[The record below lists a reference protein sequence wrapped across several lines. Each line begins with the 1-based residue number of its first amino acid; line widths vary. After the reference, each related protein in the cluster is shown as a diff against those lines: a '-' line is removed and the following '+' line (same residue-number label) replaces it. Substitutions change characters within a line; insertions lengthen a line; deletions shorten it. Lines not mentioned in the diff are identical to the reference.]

1 MQFPSL
7 HRALFVRTSVS
18 SYMRLLPR
26 YIVREL
32 FLPFIF
38 ALGIIVFILFI
49 NFFLRA
55 VDRFLGK
62 GLDLF
67 TILEYL
73 FLNLAW
79 IVALAVPMAVLIA
92 TLMAFG
98 RLSEDNEINALRSS
112 GISFLTILRPALLF
126 STAICLLL
134 IFFNTR
140 VLPEMNFHARLLA
153 GDIRKM
159 RPGLDIEPGHFI
171 DNIPDYSMIIRGKNG
186 NLMED
191 VRIFSKAS
199 KEVQTS
205 IYSET
210 GELSTL
216 DDAIILTLYDGEIHE
231 LDLENFNNYRRI
243 NFEKHVITIPAD
255 DLMINRRD
263 TANRSD
269 REMTIELMQEKKT
282 KYAERKERVEER
294 LQSTIKKVTGIDV
307 LPSNFSEAQKML
319 NVYKEKIQQDTT
331 LSAAKLRLKER
342 RIRSLERQAK
352 NEFRLLETYTRSWN
366 KYAVEI
372 HKKFSLPV
380 ACILFVL
387 VGAPLGTLSQ
397 RGGFTVAIT
406 VGFGFFLI
414 YYIFLIGG
422 EEMADRNIVSPV
434 IGMWTPNALL
444 SIFGGYLTLHSV
456 RERAPIEFKWPWHKS
471 ASDNESE

>member
-1 MQFPSL
+1 
-7 HRALFVRTSVS
+7 
-18 SYMRLLPR
+18 MRLLTR

-32 FLPFIF
+32 ILPFIF

-62 GLDLF
+62 GLDLL

-79 IVALAVPMAVLIA
+79 IVALAVPMAVLIS

-126 STAICLLL
+126 GGSVCLLL

-140 VLPEMNFHARLLA
+140 ILPEMNFQARLLA

-186 NLMED
+186 NMMED
-191 VRIFSKAS
+191 VRIFSKNS
-199 KEVQTS
+199 KDIQTS

-216 DDAIILTLYDGEIHE
+216 DDAIIMNLYDGEIHE
-231 LDLENFNNYRRI
+231 LDMENYGNYRRI
-243 NFEKHVITIPAD
+243 NFEKHVIAIPAD
-255 DLMINRRD
+255 DLMLNRRD

-269 REMTIELMQEKKT
+269 REMTVALMQEKKK
-282 KYAERKERVEER
+282 KYSERKIRVEER
-294 LQSTIKKVTGIDV
+294 LQHTIKKVTGIDI
-307 LPSNFSEAQKML
+307 LPENFLDAKKLL
-319 NVYKEKIQQDTT
+319 NRYQEEIKQDTT
-331 LSAAKLRLKER
+331 LTDAQIRLKER
-342 RIRSLERQAK
+342 RLRSLERQAK
-352 NEFRLLETYTRSWN
+352 NEFKLLDTYIRSWN

-397 RGGFTVAIT
+397 RGGFAVAIT
-406 VGFGFFLI
+406 LGFGFFLI

-422 EEMADRNIVSPV
+422 EEMADRNIVSPI
-434 IGMWTPNALL
+434 IGMWTPNVILAF
-444 SIFGGYLTLHSV
+444 FGGYLTLHSV
-456 RERAPIEFKWPWHKS
+456 RERAPITIKWPWTK
-471 ASDNESE
+471 NEAEGDGSQ

>member
-1 MQFPSL
+1 
-7 HRALFVRTSVS
+7 
-18 SYMRLLPR
+18 MRLLPR

-32 FLPFIF
+32 ILPFIF

-112 GISFLTILRPALLF
+112 GISFLTILQPALLF
-126 STAICLLL
+126 GSAVCLML
-134 IFFNTR
+134 IFFNTLI
-140 VLPEMNFHARLLA
+140 LPEMNFHARLLA

-159 RPGLDIEPGHFI
+159 RPGMDIEPGHFI
-171 DNIPDYSMIIRGKNG
+171 DNIPDYSMIIRSKNG

-191 VRIFSKAS
+191 VRIFSKES

-231 LDLENFNNYRRI
+231 LDLENFSNYRRI
-243 NFEKHVITIPAD
+243 NFKKHIITIPAD
-255 DLMINRRD
+255 DLMLNRRD

-269 REMTIELMQEKKT
+269 REMTLGLMQEKKT
-282 KYAERKERVEER
+282 KYAERKINVEER
-294 LQSTIKKVTGIDV
+294 LQNTINKVTGLEI
-307 LPSNFSEAQKML
+307 LPENFADAQKML
-319 NVYKEKIQQDTT
+319 NYYKEEIKQDTSIT
-331 LSAAKLRLKER
+331 AAQLRLKER

-352 NEFRLLETYTRSWN
+352 NEYRLIGSYIKNGN

-372 HKKFSLPV
+372 HKKFSLPI

-397 RGGFTVAIT
+397 KGGFAVAIML
-406 VGFGFFLI
+406 GFGFFLI

-422 EEMADRNIVSPV
+422 EEMADRNIVTPM
-434 IGMWTPNALL
+434 IGMWTPNVILAF
-444 SIFGGYLTLHSV
+444 FGGYLTLHSV
-456 RERAPIEFKWPWHKS
+456 RERAPISMKWPWQKS
-471 ASDNESE
+471 HVNDEST

>member
-1 MQFPSL
+1 
-7 HRALFVRTSVS
+7 
-18 SYMRLLPR
+18 MRLLPR

-32 FLPFIF
+32 ILPFIF

-112 GISFLTILRPALLF
+112 GISFLTILQPALLF
-126 STAICLLL
+126 GSAVCLML
-134 IFFNTR
+134 IFFNTLI
-140 VLPEMNFHARLLA
+140 LPEMNFHARLLA

-159 RPGLDIEPGHFI
+159 RPGMDIEPGHFI
-171 DNIPDYSMIIRGKNG
+171 DNIPDYSMIIRSKNG

-191 VRIFSKAS
+191 VRIFSKES

-231 LDLENFNNYRRI
+231 LDLENFSNYRRI
-243 NFEKHVITIPAD
+243 NFEKHIITIPAD
-255 DLMINRRD
+255 DLMLNRRD

-269 REMTIELMQEKKT
+269 REMTLGLMQEKKT
-282 KYAERKERVEER
+282 KYAERKINVEER
-294 LQSTIKKVTGIDV
+294 LQNTINKVTGLEI
-307 LPSNFSEAQKML
+307 LPENFADAQKML
-319 NVYKEKIQQDTT
+319 NYYKEEIKQDTSIT
-331 LSAAKLRLKER
+331 AAQLRLKER

-352 NEFRLLETYTRSWN
+352 NEYRLIGSYIKSGN
-366 KYAVEI
+366 KYSVEI
-372 HKKFSLPV
+372 HKKFSLPI

-397 RGGFTVAIT
+397 KGGFAVAIML
-406 VGFGFFLI
+406 GFGFFLI

-422 EEMADRNIVSPV
+422 EEMADRNIVTPM
-434 IGMWTPNALL
+434 IGMWTPNVILAF
-444 SIFGGYLTLHSV
+444 FGGYLTLHSV
-456 RERAPIEFKWPWHKS
+456 RERAPISMKWPWQKS
-471 ASDNESE
+471 HVNDEST

>member
-1 MQFPSL
+1 
-7 HRALFVRTSVS
+7 
-18 SYMRLLPR
+18 MRLLPR

-32 FLPFIF
+32 ILPFIF

-112 GISFLTILRPALLF
+112 GISFLTILQPALLF
-126 STAICLLL
+126 GSAVCLML
-134 IFFNTR
+134 IFFNTLI
-140 VLPEMNFHARLLA
+140 LPEMNFHARLLA

-159 RPGLDIEPGHFI
+159 RPGMDIEPGHFI
-171 DNIPDYSMIIRGKNG
+171 DNIPDYSMIIRSKNG

-191 VRIFSKAS
+191 VRIFSKES

-210 GELSTL
+210 GKLSTL

-231 LDLENFNNYRRI
+231 LDLENFSNYRRI
-243 NFEKHVITIPAD
+243 NFKKHIITIPAD
-255 DLMINRRD
+255 DLMLNRRD

-269 REMTIELMQEKKT
+269 REMTLGLMQEKKT
-282 KYAERKERVEER
+282 KYAERKINVEER
-294 LQSTIKKVTGIDV
+294 LQNTINKVTGLEI
-307 LPSNFSEAQKML
+307 LPENFADAQKML
-319 NVYKEKIQQDTT
+319 NYYKEEIKQDTSIT
-331 LSAAKLRLKER
+331 AAQLRLKER

-352 NEFRLLETYTRSWN
+352 NEYRLIGSYIKSGN
-366 KYAVEI
+366 KYSVEI
-372 HKKFSLPV
+372 HKKFSLPI

-397 RGGFTVAIT
+397 KGGFAVAIML
-406 VGFGFFLI
+406 GFGFFLI

-422 EEMADRNIVSPV
+422 EEMADRNIVTPM
-434 IGMWTPNALL
+434 IGMWTPNVILAF
-444 SIFGGYLTLHSV
+444 FGGYLTLHSV
-456 RERAPIEFKWPWHKS
+456 RERAPISMKWPWQKS
-471 ASDNESE
+471 HVNDEST

>member
-1 MQFPSL
+1 
-7 HRALFVRTSVS
+7 
-18 SYMRLLPR
+18 MRLLPR
-26 YIVREL
+26 YIAREL
-32 FLPFIF
+32 VLPFIF

-92 TLMAFG
+92 TLMSFG

-112 GISFLTILRPALLF
+112 GISFLTILRPALVF
-126 STAICLLL
+126 GAAVCLLL
-134 IFFNTR
+134 IIFNTR
-140 VLPEMNFHARLLA
+140 ILPEMNFNARLLA

-191 VRIFSKAS
+191 VRIFSKES
-199 KEVQTS
+199 KDVQTS

-216 DDAIILTLYDGEIHE
+216 DDAIIMTLYDGEIHE
-231 LDLENFNNYRRI
+231 LDLDNYNNYRRI

-269 REMTIELMQEKKT
+269 REMTVALMQEKKV
-282 KYAERKERVEER
+282 KFAERKQRVEER
-294 LQSTIKKVTGIDV
+294 LQETIKKVTDLEI
-307 LPSNFSEAQKML
+307 LPENFAKAQKLL
-319 NVYKEKIQQDTT
+319 NRYNEEIKQDTAMT
-331 LSAAKLRLKER
+331 AAQMRLKER
-342 RIRSLERQAK
+342 RLRSLERQAK
-352 NEFRLLETYTRSWN
+352 NEFRLLDSYTRSWN

-397 RGGFTVAIT
+397 RGGFAVAIT
-406 VGFGFFLI
+406 LGFGFFLI

-422 EEMADRNIVSPV
+422 EEMADRNIVSPI
-434 IGMWTPNALL
+434 IGMWTPNVILAFL
-444 SIFGGYLTLHSV
+444 GGYLTLHSV
-456 RERAPIEFKWPWHKS
+456 RERAPIDFKWTWQKTEEE
-471 ASDNESE
+471 NESE

>member
-1 MQFPSL
+1 
-7 HRALFVRTSVS
+7 
-18 SYMRLLPR
+18 MRLLPR

-32 FLPFIF
+32 ILPFIF

-112 GISFLTILRPALLF
+112 GISFLTILQPALLF
-126 STAICLLL
+126 GSAVCLML
-134 IFFNTR
+134 IFFNTLI
-140 VLPEMNFHARLLA
+140 LPEMNFHARLLA

-159 RPGLDIEPGHFI
+159 RPGMDIEPGHFI
-171 DNIPDYSMIIRGKNG
+171 DNIPDYSMIIRSKNG

-191 VRIFSKAS
+191 VRIFSKES

-231 LDLENFNNYRRI
+231 LDLENFSNYRRI
-243 NFEKHVITIPAD
+243 NFEKHIITIPAD
-255 DLMINRRD
+255 DLMLNRRD

-269 REMTIELMQEKKT
+269 REMTLGLMQEKKT
-282 KYAERKERVEER
+282 KYAERKINVEER
-294 LQSTIKKVTGIDV
+294 LQNTINKVTGLEI
-307 LPSNFSEAQKML
+307 LPENFADAQKML
-319 NVYKEKIQQDTT
+319 NYYKEEIKQDTSIT
-331 LSAAKLRLKER
+331 AAQLRLKER

-352 NEFRLLETYTRSWN
+352 NEYRLIESYIKSGN
-366 KYAVEI
+366 KYSVEI
-372 HKKFSLPV
+372 HKKFSLPI

-397 RGGFTVAIT
+397 KGGFAVAIML
-406 VGFGFFLI
+406 GFGFFLI

-422 EEMADRNIVSPV
+422 EEMADRNIVTPM
-434 IGMWTPNALL
+434 IGMWTPNVILAF
-444 SIFGGYLTLHSV
+444 IGGYLTLHSV
-456 RERAPIEFKWPWHKS
+456 RERAPISMKWPWQKS
-471 ASDNESE
+471 HVNDEST

>member
-1 MQFPSL
+1 
-7 HRALFVRTSVS
+7 
-18 SYMRLLPR
+18 MRLLPR
-26 YIVREL
+26 YIAREL
-32 FLPFIF
+32 VLPFIF

-92 TLMAFG
+92 TLMSFG

-112 GISFLTILRPALLF
+112 GISFLTILRPALVF
-126 STAICLLL
+126 GAAVCLLL
-134 IFFNTR
+134 IIFNTR
-140 VLPEMNFHARLLA
+140 ILPEMNFNARLLA

-191 VRIFSKAS
+191 VRIFSKES
-199 KEVQTS
+199 KDVQTS

-216 DDAIILTLYDGEIHE
+216 DDAIIMTLYDGEIHE
-231 LDLENFNNYRRI
+231 LDLDNYNNYRRI

-269 REMTIELMQEKKT
+269 REMTVALMQEKKV
-282 KYAERKERVEER
+282 KFAERKQRVEER
-294 LQSTIKKVTGIDV
+294 LQETIKKVTDLDI
-307 LPSNFSEAQKML
+307 LPENFADAQKLM
-319 NVYKEKIQQDTT
+319 NRYNEEIKQDTAMT
-331 LSAAKLRLKER
+331 AAQMRLKER
-342 RIRSLERQAK
+342 RLRSLERQAK
-352 NEFRLLETYTRSWN
+352 NEFRLLDSYTRSWN

-397 RGGFTVAIT
+397 RGGFAVAIT
-406 VGFGFFLI
+406 LGFGFFLI

-422 EEMADRNIVSPV
+422 EEMADRNIVSPI
-434 IGMWTPNALL
+434 IGMWTPNVILAFL
-444 SIFGGYLTLHSV
+444 GGYLTLHSV
-456 RERAPIEFKWPWHKS
+456 RERAPIDFKWTWQKTEEE
-471 ASDNESE
+471 NESE

>member
-1 MQFPSL
+1 
-7 HRALFVRTSVS
+7 
-18 SYMRLLPR
+18 MRLLPR

-32 FLPFIF
+32 ILPFIF

-112 GISFLTILRPALLF
+112 GISFLTILQPALLF
-126 STAICLLL
+126 GSAVCLML
-134 IFFNTR
+134 IFFNTLI
-140 VLPEMNFHARLLA
+140 LPEMNFHARLLA

-159 RPGLDIEPGHFI
+159 RPGMDIEPGHFI
-171 DNIPDYSMIIRGKNG
+171 DNIPDYSMIIRSKNG

-191 VRIFSKAS
+191 VRIFSKES

-231 LDLENFNNYRRI
+231 LDLENFSNYRRI
-243 NFEKHVITIPAD
+243 NFEKHIITIPAD
-255 DLMINRRD
+255 DLMLNRRD

-269 REMTIELMQEKKT
+269 REMTLGLMQEKKT
-282 KYAERKERVEER
+282 KYAERKINVEER
-294 LQSTIKKVTGIDV
+294 LQNTINKVTGLEI
-307 LPSNFSEAQKML
+307 LPENFADAQKML
-319 NVYKEKIQQDTT
+319 NYDKEEIKQDTSIT
-331 LSAAKLRLKER
+331 AAQLRLKER

-352 NEFRLLETYTRSWN
+352 NEYRLIGSYIKSGN
-366 KYAVEI
+366 KYSVEI
-372 HKKFSLPV
+372 HKKFSLPI

-397 RGGFTVAIT
+397 KGGFAVAIML
-406 VGFGFFLI
+406 GFGFFLI

-422 EEMADRNIVSPV
+422 EEMADRNIVTPM
-434 IGMWTPNALL
+434 IGMWTPNVILAF
-444 SIFGGYLTLHSV
+444 FGGYLTLHSV
-456 RERAPIEFKWPWHKS
+456 RERAPISMKWPWQKS
-471 ASDNESE
+471 HVNDEST

>member
-1 MQFPSL
+1 
-7 HRALFVRTSVS
+7 
-18 SYMRLLPR
+18 MRLLPR
-26 YIVREL
+26 YIAREL
-32 FLPFIF
+32 VMPFIF

-98 RLSEDNEINALRSS
+98 RLSEDNEINALRAS

-126 STAICLLL
+126 GTGVCLLL
-134 IFFNTR
+134 IFFNTKI
-140 VLPEMNFHARLLA
+140 LPEMNFHARLLA

-171 DNIPDYSMIIRGKNG
+171 DNIPNYSMIIRGKEG

-205 IYSET
+205 IYSKT

-231 LDLENFNNYRRI
+231 LDLNNFSNYRRI
-243 NFEKHVITIPAD
+243 NFEKHIITIPAD
-255 DLMINRRD
+255 DLMLNRRD

-269 REMTIELMQEKKT
+269 REMTLDLMQEKKI
-282 KYAERKERVEER
+282 KYAKRKMRVEER
-294 LQSTIKKVTGIDV
+294 LHSTIMKVTGSDIF
-307 LPSNFSEAQKML
+307 PENFADTQKML
-319 NVYKEKIQQDTT
+319 NMYKENVKQDTSLT
-331 LSAAKLRLKER
+331 SAQLKLKER

-352 NEFRLLETYTRSWN
+352 NEFRLLESYIRSWN

-397 RGGFTVAIT
+397 KGGFTAAIT
-406 VGFGFFLI
+406 LGFGFFLI

-422 EEMADRNIVSPV
+422 EEMADRNIVSPIV
-434 IGMWTPNALL
+434 GMWTPNVLL
-444 SIFGGYLTLHSV
+444 AILGGYLTLYSV
-456 RERAPIEFKWPWHKS
+456 REQAPINFKLPWTKS
-471 ASDNESE
+471 ASENESE

>member
-1 MQFPSL
+1 
-7 HRALFVRTSVS
+7 
-18 SYMRLLPR
+18 MRLLPR

-32 FLPFIF
+32 ILPFIF

-112 GISFLTILRPALLF
+112 GISFLTILQPALLF
-126 STAICLLL
+126 GSAVCLML
-134 IFFNTR
+134 IFFNTLI
-140 VLPEMNFHARLLA
+140 LPEMNFHARLLA

-159 RPGLDIEPGHFI
+159 RPGMDIEPGHFI
-171 DNIPDYSMIIRGKNG
+171 DNIPDYSMIIRSKNG

-191 VRIFSKAS
+191 VRIFSKES

-210 GELSTL
+210 GKLSTL

-231 LDLENFNNYRRI
+231 LDLENFSNYRRI
-243 NFEKHVITIPAD
+243 NFEKHIITIPAD
-255 DLMINRRD
+255 DLMLNRRD

-269 REMTIELMQEKKT
+269 REMTLGLMQEKKT
-282 KYAERKERVEER
+282 KYAERKINVEER
-294 LQSTIKKVTGIDV
+294 LQNTINKVTGLEI
-307 LPSNFSEAQKML
+307 LPENFADAQKML
-319 NVYKEKIQQDTT
+319 NRYKEEIKQDTSIT
-331 LSAAKLRLKER
+331 AAQLRLKER

-352 NEFRLLETYTRSWN
+352 NEYRLIGSYIKSGN
-366 KYAVEI
+366 KYSVEI
-372 HKKFSLPV
+372 HKKFSLPI

-397 RGGFTVAIT
+397 KGGFAVAIT
-406 VGFGFFLI
+406 LGFGFFLI

-422 EEMADRNIVSPV
+422 EEMADRNIVTPM
-434 IGMWTPNALL
+434 IGMWTPNVILAF
-444 SIFGGYLTLHSV
+444 IGGYLTLHSV
-456 RERAPIEFKWPWHKS
+456 RERAPISMKWPWQKS
-471 ASDNESE
+471 HVNDEST

>member
-1 MQFPSL
+1 
-7 HRALFVRTSVS
+7 
-18 SYMRLLPR
+18 MRLLPR

-32 FLPFIF
+32 ILPFIF

-112 GISFLTILRPALLF
+112 GISFLTILQPALLF
-126 STAICLLL
+126 GSAVCLML
-134 IFFNTR
+134 IFFNTLI
-140 VLPEMNFHARLLA
+140 LPEMNFHARLLA

-159 RPGLDIEPGHFI
+159 RPGMDIEPGHFI
-171 DNIPDYSMIIRGKNG
+171 DNIPDYSMIIRSKNG

-191 VRIFSKAS
+191 VRIFSKES

-231 LDLENFNNYRRI
+231 LDLENFSNYRRI
-243 NFEKHVITIPAD
+243 NFEKHIITIPAD
-255 DLMINRRD
+255 DLMLNRRD

-269 REMTIELMQEKKT
+269 REMTLGLMQEKKT
-282 KYAERKERVEER
+282 KYAERKINVEER
-294 LQSTIKKVTGIDV
+294 LQNTINKVTGLEI
-307 LPSNFSEAQKML
+307 LPENFADAQKML
-319 NVYKEKIQQDTT
+319 NRYKEEIKQDTT
-331 LSAAKLRLKER
+331 LTAAQLRLKER

-352 NEFRLLETYTRSWN
+352 NEYRLIESYIKSGN
-366 KYAVEI
+366 KYSVEI
-372 HKKFSLPV
+372 HKKFSLPI

-397 RGGFTVAIT
+397 KGGFAVAIML
-406 VGFGFFLI
+406 GFGFFLI

-422 EEMADRNIVSPV
+422 EEMADRNIVTPM
-434 IGMWTPNALL
+434 IGMWTPNVILAF
-444 SIFGGYLTLHSV
+444 FGGYLTLHSV
-456 RERAPIEFKWPWHKS
+456 RERAPISMKWPWHKS
-471 ASDNESE
+471 HVNDEST

>member
-1 MQFPSL
+1 
-7 HRALFVRTSVS
+7 
-18 SYMRLLPR
+18 MRLLPR

-32 FLPFIF
+32 ILPFIF

-112 GISFLTILRPALLF
+112 GISFLTILQPALLF
-126 STAICLLL
+126 GSAVCLML
-134 IFFNTR
+134 IFFNTLI
-140 VLPEMNFHARLLA
+140 LPEMNFHARLLA

-159 RPGLDIEPGHFI
+159 RPGMDIEPGHFI
-171 DNIPDYSMIIRGKNG
+171 DNIPDYSMIIRSKNG

-191 VRIFSKAS
+191 VRIFSKES

-210 GELSTL
+210 GKLSTL

-231 LDLENFNNYRRI
+231 LDLENFSNYRRI
-243 NFEKHVITIPAD
+243 NFKKHIITIPAD
-255 DLMINRRD
+255 DLMLNRRD

-269 REMTIELMQEKKT
+269 REMTLGLMQEKKT
-282 KYAERKERVEER
+282 KYAERKINVEER
-294 LQSTIKKVTGIDV
+294 LQNTINKVTGLEI
-307 LPSNFSEAQKML
+307 LPENFADAQKML
-319 NVYKEKIQQDTT
+319 NRYKEEIKRDTSIT
-331 LSAAKLRLKER
+331 AAQLRLKER

-352 NEFRLLETYTRSWN
+352 NEYRLIGSYIKNGN

-372 HKKFSLPV
+372 HKKFSLPI

-397 RGGFTVAIT
+397 KGGFAVAIML
-406 VGFGFFLI
+406 GFGFFLI

-422 EEMADRNIVSPV
+422 EEMADRNIVTPM
-434 IGMWTPNALL
+434 IGMWTPNVILAF
-444 SIFGGYLTLHSV
+444 FGGYLTLHSV
-456 RERAPIEFKWPWHKS
+456 RERAPISMKWPWHKS
-471 ASDNESE
+471 HVNDEST

>member
-1 MQFPSL
+1 
-7 HRALFVRTSVS
+7 
-18 SYMRLLPR
+18 MRLLPR
-26 YIVREL
+26 YIAREL
-32 FLPFIF
+32 VMPFIF

-55 VDRFLGK
+55 IDRFLGK

-98 RLSEDNEINALRSS
+98 RLSEDNEINALRAS

-126 STAICLLL
+126 GTAICLLL
-134 IFFNTR
+134 IFFNTKI
-140 VLPEMNFHARLLA
+140 LPEMNFHARLLA

-171 DNIPDYSMIIRGKNG
+171 DNIPNYSMIIRGKEG

-205 IYSET
+205 IYSKT

-231 LDLENFNNYRRI
+231 LDLNNFSNYRRI
-243 NFEKHVITIPAD
+243 NFEKHIITIPAD
-255 DLMINRRD
+255 DLMLNRRD

-269 REMTIELMQEKKT
+269 REMTLDLMQEKKI
-282 KYAERKERVEER
+282 KYAKRKMRVEER
-294 LQSTIKKVTGIDV
+294 LHSTIMKVTGSDIF
-307 LPSNFSEAQKML
+307 PENFADTQKML
-319 NVYKEKIQQDTT
+319 NMYKENVKQDTSLT
-331 LSAAKLRLKER
+331 SAQLKLKER

-352 NEFRLLETYTRSWN
+352 NEFRLLESYIRSWN

-397 RGGFTVAIT
+397 KGGFTVAIT
-406 VGFGFFLI
+406 LGFGFFLI

-422 EEMADRNIVSPV
+422 EEMADRNIVSPIV
-434 IGMWTPNALL
+434 GMWTPNVLL
-444 SIFGGYLTLHSV
+444 AILGGYLTLFSV
-456 RERAPIEFKWPWHKS
+456 REQAPINFKLPWTKS
-471 ASDNESE
+471 ASENESE

>member
-1 MQFPSL
+1 
-7 HRALFVRTSVS
+7 
-18 SYMRLLPR
+18 MRLLPR

-32 FLPFIF
+32 ILPFIF

-112 GISFLTILRPALLF
+112 GISFLTILQPALLF
-126 STAICLLL
+126 GSAVCLML
-134 IFFNTR
+134 IFFNTLI
-140 VLPEMNFHARLLA
+140 LPEMNFHARLLA

-159 RPGLDIEPGHFI
+159 RPGMDIEPGHFI
-171 DNIPDYSMIIRGKNG
+171 DNIPDYSMIIRSKNG

-191 VRIFSKAS
+191 VRIFSKES

-231 LDLENFNNYRRI
+231 LDLENFSNYRRI
-243 NFEKHVITIPAD
+243 NFEKHIITIPAD
-255 DLMINRRD
+255 DLMLNRRD

-269 REMTIELMQEKKT
+269 REMTLGLMQEKKT
-282 KYAERKERVEER
+282 KYAERKINVEER
-294 LQSTIKKVTGIDV
+294 LQNTINKVTGLEI
-307 LPSNFSEAQKML
+307 LPENFADAQKML
-319 NVYKEKIQQDTT
+319 NYYKEEIKQDTSIT
-331 LSAAKLRLKER
+331 AAQLRLKER

-352 NEFRLLETYTRSWN
+352 NEYRLIGSYIKSGN
-366 KYAVEI
+366 KYSVEI
-372 HKKFSLPV
+372 HKKFSLPI

-397 RGGFTVAIT
+397 KGGFAVAIML
-406 VGFGFFLI
+406 GFGFFLI

-422 EEMADRNIVSPV
+422 EEMADRNIVTPM
-434 IGMWTPNALL
+434 IGMWTPNVILAF
-444 SIFGGYLTLHSV
+444 IGGYLTLHSV
-456 RERAPIEFKWPWHKS
+456 RERAPISMKWPWQKS
-471 ASDNESE
+471 HVNDEST

>member
-1 MQFPSL
+1 
-7 HRALFVRTSVS
+7 
-18 SYMRLLPR
+18 MRLLPR

-32 FLPFIF
+32 ILPFIF

-112 GISFLTILRPALLF
+112 GISFLTILQPALLF
-126 STAICLLL
+126 GSAVCLML
-134 IFFNTR
+134 IFFNTLI
-140 VLPEMNFHARLLA
+140 LPEMNFHARLLA

-159 RPGLDIEPGHFI
+159 RPGMDIEPGHFI
-171 DNIPDYSMIIRGKNG
+171 DNIPDYSMIIRSKNG

-191 VRIFSKAS
+191 VRIFSKES

-231 LDLENFNNYRRI
+231 LDLENFSNYRRI
-243 NFEKHVITIPAD
+243 NFEKHIITIPAD
-255 DLMINRRD
+255 DLMLNRRD

-269 REMTIELMQEKKT
+269 REMTLGLMQEKKT
-282 KYAERKERVEER
+282 KYAERKINVEER
-294 LQSTIKKVTGIDV
+294 LQNTINKVTGLEI
-307 LPSNFSEAQKML
+307 LPENFADAQKML
-319 NVYKEKIQQDTT
+319 NRYKEEIKRDTSIT
-331 LSAAKLRLKER
+331 AAQLRLKER

-352 NEFRLLETYTRSWN
+352 NEYRLIGSYIKSGN
-366 KYAVEI
+366 KYSVEI
-372 HKKFSLPV
+372 HKKFSLPI

-397 RGGFTVAIT
+397 KGGFAVAIML
-406 VGFGFFLI
+406 GFGFFLI

-422 EEMADRNIVSPV
+422 EEMADRNIVTPM
-434 IGMWTPNALL
+434 IGMWTPNVILAF
-444 SIFGGYLTLHSV
+444 IGGYLTLHSV
-456 RERAPIEFKWPWHKS
+456 RERAPISMKWPWQKS
-471 ASDNESE
+471 HVNDEST

>member
-1 MQFPSL
+1 
-7 HRALFVRTSVS
+7 
-18 SYMRLLPR
+18 MRLLPR
-26 YIVREL
+26 YIAREL
-32 FLPFIF
+32 VMPFIF

-98 RLSEDNEINALRSS
+98 RLSEDNEINALRAS

-126 STAICLLL
+126 GTAICLLL
-134 IFFNTR
+134 IFFNTKI
-140 VLPEMNFHARLLA
+140 LPEMNFHARLLA

-171 DNIPDYSMIIRGKNG
+171 DNIPNYSMIIRGKEG

-205 IYSET
+205 IYSKT

-231 LDLENFNNYRRI
+231 LDLNNFSNYRRI
-243 NFEKHVITIPAD
+243 NFEKHIITIPAD
-255 DLMINRRD
+255 DLMLNRRD

-269 REMTIELMQEKKT
+269 REMTLDLMQEKKI
-282 KYAERKERVEER
+282 KYAKRKMRVEER
-294 LQSTIKKVTGIDV
+294 LHSTIMKVTGSDIY
-307 LPSNFSEAQKML
+307 PENFADTQKML
-319 NVYKEKIQQDTT
+319 NMYKENVKQDTSLT
-331 LSAAKLRLKER
+331 SAQLKLKER

-352 NEFRLLETYTRSWN
+352 NEFRLLESYIRSWN

-397 RGGFTVAIT
+397 KGGFTVAIT
-406 VGFGFFLI
+406 LGFGFFLI

-422 EEMADRNIVSPV
+422 EEMADRNIVSPIV
-434 IGMWTPNALL
+434 GMWTPNVLL
-444 SIFGGYLTLHSV
+444 AILGGYLTLYSV
-456 RERAPIEFKWPWHKS
+456 RERAPINFKLPWTKS
-471 ASDNESE
+471 ASENESE

>member
-1 MQFPSL
+1 
-7 HRALFVRTSVS
+7 
-18 SYMRLLPR
+18 MRLLPR
-26 YIVREL
+26 YIAREL
-32 FLPFIF
+32 VMPFIF

-55 VDRFLGK
+55 IDRFLGK

-98 RLSEDNEINALRSS
+98 RLSEDNEINALRAS

-126 STAICLLL
+126 GTGVCLLL
-134 IFFNTR
+134 IFFNTKI
-140 VLPEMNFHARLLA
+140 LPEMNFHARLLA

-171 DNIPDYSMIIRGKNG
+171 DNIPNYSMIIRGKEG

-205 IYSET
+205 IYSKT

-216 DDAIILTLYDGEIHE
+216 DDAIMLTLYDGEIHE
-231 LDLENFNNYRRI
+231 LDLNNFSNYRRI
-243 NFEKHVITIPAD
+243 NFEKHIITIPAD
-255 DLMINRRD
+255 DLMLNRRD

-269 REMTIELMQEKKT
+269 REMTLDLMQEKKI
-282 KYAERKERVEER
+282 KYAKRKMRVEER
-294 LQSTIKKVTGIDV
+294 LHSTIMKVTGSDIF
-307 LPSNFSEAQKML
+307 PENFADTQKML
-319 NVYKEKIQQDTT
+319 NMYKENVKQDTSLT
-331 LSAAKLRLKER
+331 SAQLKLKER

-352 NEFRLLETYTRSWN
+352 NEFRLLESYIRSWN

-397 RGGFTVAIT
+397 KGGFTAAIT
-406 VGFGFFLI
+406 LGFGFFLI

-422 EEMADRNIVSPV
+422 EEMADRNIVSPIV
-434 IGMWTPNALL
+434 GMWTPNVLL
-444 SIFGGYLTLHSV
+444 AILGGYLTLYSV
-456 RERAPIEFKWPWHKS
+456 RERAPINFKLPWTKS
-471 ASDNESE
+471 ASENESE

>member
-1 MQFPSL
+1 
-7 HRALFVRTSVS
+7 
-18 SYMRLLPR
+18 MRLLPR

-32 FLPFIF
+32 ILPFIF

-112 GISFLTILRPALLF
+112 GISFLTILQPALLF
-126 STAICLLL
+126 GSAVCLML
-134 IFFNTR
+134 IFFNTLI
-140 VLPEMNFHARLLA
+140 LPEMNFHARLLA

-159 RPGLDIEPGHFI
+159 RPGMDIEPGHFI
-171 DNIPDYSMIIRGKNG
+171 DNIPDYSMIIRSKNG

-191 VRIFSKAS
+191 VRIFSKES

-231 LDLENFNNYRRI
+231 LDLENFSNYRRI
-243 NFEKHVITIPAD
+243 NFEKHIITIPAD
-255 DLMINRRD
+255 DLMLNRRD

-269 REMTIELMQEKKT
+269 REMTLGLMQEKKT
-282 KYAERKERVEER
+282 KYAERKINVEER
-294 LQSTIKKVTGIDV
+294 LQNTINKVTGLEI
-307 LPSNFSEAQKML
+307 LPENFADAQKML
-319 NVYKEKIQQDTT
+319 NRYKEEIKQDTSIT
-331 LSAAKLRLKER
+331 AAQLRLKER

-352 NEFRLLETYTRSWN
+352 NEYRLIGSYIKSGN
-366 KYAVEI
+366 KYSVEI
-372 HKKFSLPV
+372 HKKFSLPI

-397 RGGFTVAIT
+397 KGGFAVAIML
-406 VGFGFFLI
+406 GFGFFLI

-422 EEMADRNIVSPV
+422 EEMADRNIVTPM
-434 IGMWTPNALL
+434 IGMWTPNVILAF
-444 SIFGGYLTLHSV
+444 FGGYLTLHSV
-456 RERAPIEFKWPWHKS
+456 RERAPISMKWPWQKS
-471 ASDNESE
+471 HVNDEST

>member
-1 MQFPSL
+1 
-7 HRALFVRTSVS
+7 
-18 SYMRLLPR
+18 MRLLPR

-32 FLPFIF
+32 ILPFIF

-112 GISFLTILRPALLF
+112 GISFLTILQPALLF
-126 STAICLLL
+126 GSAVCLML
-134 IFFNTR
+134 IFFNTLI
-140 VLPEMNFHARLLA
+140 LPEMNFHARLLA

-159 RPGLDIEPGHFI
+159 RPGMDIEPGHFI
-171 DNIPDYSMIIRGKNG
+171 DNIPDYSMIIRSKNG

-191 VRIFSKAS
+191 VRIFSKES

-210 GELSTL
+210 GKLSTL

-231 LDLENFNNYRRI
+231 LDLENFSNYRRI
-243 NFEKHVITIPAD
+243 NFEKHIITIPAD
-255 DLMINRRD
+255 DLMLNRRD

-269 REMTIELMQEKKT
+269 REMTLGLMQEKKT
-282 KYAERKERVEER
+282 KYAERKINVEER
-294 LQSTIKKVTGIDV
+294 LQNTINKVTGLEI
-307 LPSNFSEAQKML
+307 LPENFADAQKML
-319 NVYKEKIQQDTT
+319 NRYKEEIKQDTSIT
-331 LSAAKLRLKER
+331 AAQLRLKER

-352 NEFRLLETYTRSWN
+352 NEYRLIGSYIKSGN
-366 KYAVEI
+366 KYSVEI
-372 HKKFSLPV
+372 HKKFSLPI

-397 RGGFTVAIT
+397 KGGFAVAIML
-406 VGFGFFLI
+406 GFGFFLI

-422 EEMADRNIVSPV
+422 EEMADRNIVTPM
-434 IGMWTPNALL
+434 IGMWTPNVILAF
-444 SIFGGYLTLHSV
+444 FGGYLTLHSV
-456 RERAPIEFKWPWHKS
+456 RERAPISMKWPWQKS
-471 ASDNESE
+471 HVNDEST

>member
-1 MQFPSL
+1 
-7 HRALFVRTSVS
+7 
-18 SYMRLLPR
+18 MRLLPR

-32 FLPFIF
+32 ILPFIF

-112 GISFLTILRPALLF
+112 GISFLTILQPALLF
-126 STAICLLL
+126 GSAVCLML
-134 IFFNTR
+134 IFFNTLI
-140 VLPEMNFHARLLA
+140 LPEMNFHARLLA

-159 RPGLDIEPGHFI
+159 RPGMDIEPGHFI
-171 DNIPDYSMIIRGKNG
+171 DNIPDYSMIIRSKNG

-191 VRIFSKAS
+191 VRIFSKES

-231 LDLENFNNYRRI
+231 LDLENFSNYRRI
-243 NFEKHVITIPAD
+243 NFEKHIITIPAD
-255 DLMINRRD
+255 DLMLNRRD

-269 REMTIELMQEKKT
+269 REMTLGLMQEKKT
-282 KYAERKERVEER
+282 KYAERKINVEER
-294 LQSTIKKVTGIDV
+294 LQNTINKVTGLEI
-307 LPSNFSEAQKML
+307 LPENFADAQKML
-319 NVYKEKIQQDTT
+319 NRYKEEIKRDTSIT
-331 LSAAKLRLKER
+331 AAQLRLKER

-352 NEFRLLETYTRSWN
+352 NEYRLIESYIKSGN
-366 KYAVEI
+366 KYSVEI
-372 HKKFSLPV
+372 HKKFSLPI

-397 RGGFTVAIT
+397 KGGFAVAIML
-406 VGFGFFLI
+406 GFGFFLI

-422 EEMADRNIVSPV
+422 EEMADRNIVTPM
-434 IGMWTPNALL
+434 IGMWTPNVILAF
-444 SIFGGYLTLHSV
+444 FGGYLTLHSV
-456 RERAPIEFKWPWHKS
+456 RERAPISMKWPWQKS
-471 ASDNESE
+471 HVNDEST